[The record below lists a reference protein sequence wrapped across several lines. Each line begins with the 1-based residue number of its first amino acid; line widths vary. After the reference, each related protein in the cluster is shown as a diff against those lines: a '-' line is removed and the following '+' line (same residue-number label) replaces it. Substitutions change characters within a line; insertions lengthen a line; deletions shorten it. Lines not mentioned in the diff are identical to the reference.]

1 MHQERDLLKTFQI
14 PADTLLTYLLTLEGH
29 YHSDVAYHNSMHAA
43 DVVQSAH
50 VLLGTPALE
59 VPRPAK
65 DWGGQGRAV
74 CSPSALTPR
83 LYPGRVHGPG
93 NLGSYLCMCYTRC
106 RPSGCL
112 QPVSHQHQ

>member
-29 YHSDVAYHNSMHAA
+29 YHSDVAYHNSLHAA

-59 VPRPAK
+59 VLRPAK
-65 DWGGQGRAV
+65 DTRWAGQ
-74 CSPSALTPR
+74 
-83 LYPGRVHGPG
+83 
-93 NLGSYLCMCYTRC
+93 
-106 RPSGCL
+106 SGH
-112 QPVSHQHQ
+112 PPP